1 MRVCRKKKMERKK
14 GKEPSTKVKDQIGL
28 QNLIAG
34 PSRKEGGWVRGR
46 EPIRSVRGR
55 ATAGE

>member
-1 MRVCRKKKMERKK
+1 MQKKKMERKK